1 MIVTLE
7 RASNRLRDGF
17 DELKADAE
25 ADGHRHLTRL
35 AAEFEKTPACSTQS
49 LRATLQAILRGS
61 APLPTSPL

>member
-7 RASNRLRDGF
+7 RASNRLPDGF

-35 AAEFEKTPACSTQS
+35 AAEFEKDPSNVPRNLCG
-49 LRATLQAILRGS
+49 LH
-61 APLPTSPL
+61 